1 MTEKIFSL
9 TSGFRNS
16 KSESKLGTQ
25 HYLQNK
31 EKVYILKHIKIIT
44 GNAWWVLRSKLI
56 NKQTKK

>member
-16 KSESKLGTQ
+16 KSEGKLRTQ

-44 GNAWWVLRSKLI
+44 GNA
-56 NKQTKK
+56 

>member
-44 GNAWWVLRSKLI
+44 GNA
-56 NKQTKK
+56 